1 MTNENDAGDPPYRVG
16 PGRPPKHSQFP
27 KGQSGNP
34 KGRPHGTLNKKT
46 LRQLAAAVLLDSTI
60 PLNERGRKREIPKL
74 EGLVQR
80 LVQLGLEGD
89 RRAIK
94 DTLEWVE
101 RIAGPE
107 PEPSAGAGE
116 SNAED
121 QAILRRFVGH
131 AEEPSPP
138 DEAE

>member
-1 MTNENDAGDPPYRVG
+1 MTNENDAGDPYRVG
-16 PGRPPKHSQFP
+16 PGRPPKHSQFQ

-46 LRQLAAAVLLDSTI
+46 IRQLAAAVLLDGTI

-74 EGLVQR
+74 EGLVRR
-80 LVQLGLEGD
+80 LTQLGLEGN
-89 RRAIK
+89 RHAIV
-94 DTLEWVE
+94 DILEWVE

-107 PEPSAGAGE
+107 SEASAGAGE
-116 SNAED
+116 TSAED
-121 QAILRRFVGH
+121 EAILHRFIGP
-131 AEEPSPP
+131 AGEPPPP